1 MLNRSLATALLTVLA
16 ASSVSRAQGVS
27 ADSTFL
33 TGRCPTRSEASV
45 DWDAVVT
52 APEKPPRLVPA
63 SFRQFPLHLRRDGYS
78 ARIVLAMVIDTAG
91 RVMPGT
97 VGISEST
104 DPRLSA
110 WGCTV
115 AFELRF
121 VPATVGGN
129 Q

>member
-1 MLNRSLATALLTVLA
+1 
-16 ASSVSRAQGVS
+16 
-27 ADSTFL
+27 
-33 TGRCPTRSEASV
+33 
-45 DWDAVVT
+45 
-52 APEKPPRLVPA
+52 
-63 SFRQFPLHLRRDGYS
+63 
-78 ARIVLAMVIDTAG
+78 MVIDTAG